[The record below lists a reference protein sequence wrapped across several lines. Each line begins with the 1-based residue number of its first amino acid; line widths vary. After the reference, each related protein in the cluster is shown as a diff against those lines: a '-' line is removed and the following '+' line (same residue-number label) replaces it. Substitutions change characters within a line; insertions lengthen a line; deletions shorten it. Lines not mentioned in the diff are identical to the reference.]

1 MANYYY
7 LNERGE
13 QTGPLT
19 LEALRAQRLAPAT
32 MVWREGMA
40 DWTRADRLPEL
51 RTAAST
57 GGGMSAL
64 RIVLIVFAAVG
75 TLAFSLVGRF
85 VSAFAA
91 SWLDVYPQ
99 IPAVVLLG
107 IIVVALTAHVVF
119 RRKKYLLE
127 AALFALPFAIAS
139 VVTIVYYT
147 SDYVGIYRNGRC
159 VIEKRGGEGMLNR
172 WGMEQI
178 PCVYDN
184 LTQADFGGGDAF
196 YATLGGKEGVIDA
209 YGNVIVPFEYDYLR
223 RWLTTDMLLAERD
236 DKYGLLQLD
245 GTEVLPCEYDNITR
259 WHRSGLYK
267 IAQGDLDGLITPEGE
282 VVLPCVYIF
291 AKQDETGLTK
301 INDGGWVDGNH
312 KIRGGLWGVIDEKG
326 EVILPCLFEEAT
338 INSEEIRTE
347 RDGIIAY
354 YDLRGNFLYDLK
366 DWH

>member
-1 MANYYY
+1 MQQNA
-7 LNERGE
+7 
-13 QTGPLT
+13 
-19 LEALRAQRLAPAT
+19 
-32 MVWREGMA
+32 
-40 DWTRADRLPEL
+40 
-51 RTAAST
+51 
-57 GGGMSAL
+57 
-64 RIVLIVFAAVG
+64 
-75 TLAFSLVGRF
+75 
-85 VSAFAA
+85 
-91 SWLDVYPQ
+91 
-99 IPAVVLLG
+99 
-107 IIVVALTAHVVF
+107 
-119 RRKKYLLE
+119 
-127 AALFALPFAIAS
+127 
-139 VVTIVYYT
+139 
-147 SDYVGIYRNGRC
+147 
-159 VIEKRGGEGMLNR
+159 
-172 WGMEQI
+172 
-178 PCVYDN
+178 
-184 LTQADFGGGDAF
+184 
-196 YATLGGKEGVIDA
+196 
-209 YGNVIVPFEYDYLR
+209 
-223 RWLTTDMLLAERD
+223 LLAERD